1 MKITDALLTLG
12 ASHGRTGKPINPKGI
27 VVHYV
32 ANPGSSAM
40 ANRNYFENGSD
51 GRGVSSH
58 YIAGLQGEVVR
69 CIPETEVAMHAGAAY
84 SSAYLEQAK
93 TNNSIYYGIETCHPA
108 ADGKFSD
115 ITTQSLVELCA
126 DICVRHGFDPHKHL
140 FTHYE
145 VTGKLCP
152 LYYVNHPEAWAGFK
166 NTVQNVISKITL
178 PAGYVNLSVDNNN
191 YEIAAENIGGRF
203 FSTLENITEIL
214 GGKKLV
220 GIRDVLEAN
229 GYTVTWNESLQRI
242 SAFVDNNKTFSKMNL
257 FF

>member
-1 MKITDALLTLG
+1 MKITDALLTMG
-12 ASHGRTGKPINPKGI
+12 ASHGRTGKAINPKGI

-32 ANPGSSAM
+32 GNPGSSAM

-58 YIAGLQGEVVR
+58 YIVGLQGEVIR

-84 SSAYLEQAK
+84 SNAYLEQAK

-115 ITTQSLVELCA
+115 ITACSLAELCA
-126 DICVRHGFDPHKHL
+126 DMCIRHGFDPHRHL
-140 FTHYE
+140 LTHNE

-152 LYYVNHPEAWAGFK
+152 LYYVNHPEAWADFK
-166 NTVQNVISKITL
+166 SNVQDIISKTTL
-178 PAGYVNLSVDNNN
+178 PAGFVNLSVDNNN
-191 YEIAAENIGGRF
+191 YEIKAENINGRF
-203 FSTLENITEIL
+203 YAALENIASIL

-242 SAFVDNNKTFSKMNL
+242 TAVINNNHIFSRMNI

>member
-1 MKITDALLTLG
+1 MKITDALLTMG
-12 ASHGRTGKPINPKGI
+12 AGHGRTGKAINPKGI

-32 ANPGSSAM
+32 GNPGSSAI

-58 YIAGLQGEVVR
+58 YIVGLQGEVIR

-93 TNNSIYYGIETCHPA
+93 VNNSIYYGIETCHPA

-115 ITTQSLVELCA
+115 ITTLSLAELCA
-126 DICVRHGFDPHKHL
+126 DMCIRHGFDPHKHL

-152 LYYVNHPEAWAGFK
+152 LYFVNHPETWAEFK
-166 NTVQNVISKITL
+166 DSVQNIITKITL

-191 YEIAAENIGGRF
+191 YEIAAENINGRF
-203 FSTLENITEIL
+203 YSTLDNIVKAL
-214 GGKKLV
+214 GGSKLAS
-220 GIRDVLEAN
+220 IRDVLEAN

-242 SAFVDNNKTFSKMNL
+242 TAIINNSKIFSKMNV